1 MSSEGFTVQQALNKL
16 ANEGIILI
24 SKTIGSPTFTGSGL
38 DDMSNGGEFT
48 GDVDVE
54 YEVEI
59 DLAAGTDTFKWSK
72 GVPGAT
78 LVEQASS
85 VAITGSAQTLDNG
98 VTVTFNAT
106 TGHTLADKWT
116 FTARAADPT
125 ALQKNAELIT
135 IGSIAPAASVTA
147 AEIDMRNFE
156 AAALTISTGFHP
168 SATLGITVEIFT
180 SPDGI
185 NWDVDPWASI
195 GLEPTFVAGGSAQK
209 TSNLDTVPLFMR
221 VKVTNLDASYGT
233 VGTAGVLTKL
243 EK

>member
-116 FTARAADPT
+116 FTARAADPAAVIKT
-125 ALQKNAELIT
+125 IADATTQSLAPSGTQT
-135 IGSIAPAASVTA
+135 IGPF
-147 AEIDMRNFE
+147 DLRNVS
-156 AAALTISTGFHP
+156 ALALTIQTGFAVG
-168 SATLGITVEIFT
+168 ATDGISVKAFT
-180 SPDGI
+180 SADNI
-185 NWDVDPWASI
+185 DYDVDPYAST
-195 GLEPTFVAGGSAQK
+195 GLEPTFVANTTAQK
-209 TSNLDTVPLFMR
+209 TSIIDTPVRFIKFLI
-221 VKVTNLDASYGT
+221 TNLD
-233 VGTAGVLTKL
+233 GVKSTTGMPGYITKL
-243 EK
+243 ER